1 MITMSRRVAIIGVGW
16 YGFRPVV
23 EEASFREMMFEAAT
37 RAYED
42 AGGLN
47 PRTDVDAFASCQE
60 DFWEGIAI
68 ADEFAPEPIGGT
80 LKPVFTTPGD
90 GLQCVASAYM
100 LIKTGQF
107 DIVVAESHAKPSD
120 IINMHDVM
128 LFAMDP
134 ITIRAINTPNYH
146 ALAALEAQAYMTRYN
161 VPREALAYVVVKNKR
176 NALYN
181 DRASYG
187 ANLTIDEVLNSPYA
201 VSPLTKLD
209 IAPFVDAAVVVVLA
223 GEDVARR
230 YTDTPVWVDGIHWI
244 TEDPSLEFHNWEF
257 PIHAMKAAEVAY
269 KMAGIQDP
277 IKELHFAEIDAR
289 YSFKELQ
296 FIEALKLAPIGEAHK
311 LLLEGAFDRDGLFP
325 VNPSGGALGEGV
337 PLEVHGLARLVD
349 AVLQLRGEA
358 GRMQLS
364 KAERAVIHSWRGVPT
379 TTSVVAV
386 LSR

>member
-1 MITMSRRVAIIGVGW
+1 MG
-16 YGFRPVV
+16 
-23 EEASFREMMFEAAT
+23 
-37 RAYED
+37 
-42 AGGLN
+42 
-47 PRTDVDAFASCQE
+47 
-60 DFWEGIAI
+60 GIAI
-68 ADEFAPEPIGGT
+68 SDEFAPEPIGGT

-107 DIVVAESHAKPSD
+107 DIVVVESHAKPSD

-134 ITIRAINTPNYH
+134 VTIRAINTPNYH

-230 YTDTPVWVDGIHWI
+230 YTDTPPCVDGIHWI

-257 PIHAMKAAEVAY
+257 PIHAMKAAEAAY

-296 FIEALKLAPIGEAHK
+296 FIEALKLAPPIGEAHK

-349 AVLQLRGEA
+349 AVLQLRGGEA

>member
-1 MITMSRRVAIIGVGW
+1 MSRVAVIGIGW

-23 EEASFREMMFEAAT
+23 EDASFRELMFEAAA

-47 PRTDVDAFASCQE
+47 PRTDVDAFVSCQE
-60 DFWEGIAI
+60 DLWEGIAI
-68 ADEFAPEPIGGT
+68 ADEFAPEPIGGA
-80 LKPVFTTPGD
+80 LKPVFTTSGD
-90 GLQCVASAYM
+90 GLQCVANAYM
-100 LIKTGQF
+100 MIKTGQF
-107 DIVVAESHAKPSD
+107 DVVVAESHAKPSD

-134 ITIRAINTPNYH
+134 LTVRTINTPNYH
-146 ALAALEAQAYMTRYN
+146 ALAALEAQAYMSRYN
-161 VPREALAYVVVKNKR
+161 VSRETLAHVVVKDKR

-181 DRASYG
+181 DRASFG
-187 ANLTIDEVLNSPYA
+187 ANLTIDEVLSLPYS

-209 IAPFVDAAVVVVLA
+209 IAPFVDASVVVVLA
-223 GEDVARR
+223 SEDVARR
-230 YTDTPVWVDGIHWI
+230 HTDTPVWIDGIHWI

-257 PIHAMKAAEVAY
+257 PVHAMRAAEAAY

-277 IKELHFAEIDAR
+277 IKELHFAEVDSR

-349 AVLQLRGEA
+349 AVLQLRSEA

-364 KAERAVIHSWRGVPT
+364 RAERAIVHSWRGLPT

>member
-1 MITMSRRVAIIGVGW
+1 MSRVAIIGIGW
-16 YGFRPVV
+16 YGFRPAV
-23 EEASFREMMFEAAT
+23 EEVSFREMMFEAAA

-80 LKPVFTTPGD
+80 LKPVFTTTGD
-90 GLQCVASAYM
+90 GLQCIANAYM
-100 LIKTGQF
+100 MIKTGQM
-107 DIVVAESHAKPSD
+107 DVVVAESHAKPSD
-120 IINMHDVM
+120 ITNIHDIM

-134 ITIRAINTPNYH
+134 LTVRSINMPNYH
-146 ALAALEAQAYMTRYN
+146 ALAALEAQVYIVRHN
-161 VPREALAYVVVKNKR
+161 VPKEALAYVVTKDKR
-176 NALYN
+176 NALHN
-181 DRASYG
+181 ERASYG
-187 ANLTIDEVLNSPYA
+187 ANVTIDEVLGSPYV

-209 IAPFVDAAVVVVLA
+209 IAPFVDASVVVVLA
-223 GEDVARR
+223 SEDVARK
-230 YTDTPVWVDGIHWI
+230 YTDTPIWIDGIHWV
-244 TEDPSLEFHNWEF
+244 TEEPSLEFHNWEF
-257 PIHAMKAAEVAY
+257 PVHAMRAAEAAY

-277 IKELHFAEIDAR
+277 IKELHFAEVDSR

-349 AVLQLRGEA
+349 AVLQLRGGEA

-364 KAERAVIHSWRGVPT
+364 RLRGLLFIHGV
-379 TTSVVAV
+379 AYQLRQV
-386 LSR
+386 LLPC

>member
-1 MITMSRRVAIIGVGW
+1 MSRRVAIVGVGW

-23 EEASFREMMFEAAT
+23 EEASFREMMFEAAV

-42 AGGLN
+42 AGGIN

-100 LIKTGQF
+100 MIKTGQF
-107 DIVVAESHAKPSD
+107 DVVVAESHAKPSD
-120 IINMHDVM
+120 IVNMHDII

-134 ITIRAINTPNYH
+134 ITTRAINMPNYH
-146 ALAALEAQAYMTRYN
+146 AIAALEAQAYMSRYN
-161 VPREALAYVVVKNKR
+161 VPREALAYVVSKDKR
-176 NALYN
+176 NALLN
-181 DRASYG
+181 ERASYG
-187 ANLTIDEVLNSPYA
+187 ANITVDDVLNMPYSA
-201 VSPLTKLD
+201 SPLTRLD

-230 YTDTPVWVDGIHWI
+230 FTDTPVWVDGIHWV
-244 TEDPSLEFHNWEF
+244 TEDPSLEYHSWEF
-257 PIHAMKAAEVAY
+257 PRHAMLAAEAAY

-277 IKELHFAEIDAR
+277 IKELHFAEVDAR

-296 FIEALKLAPIGEAHK
+296 FIEALKLAPPGEAHK

-337 PLEVHGLARLVD
+337 PLEVHGLARLLN

-358 GRMQLS
+358 GRAQLG
-364 KAERAVIHSWRGVPT
+364 KAERAVVHSWRGVPT

>member
-1 MITMSRRVAIIGVGW
+1 MTRVAIIGVGW
-16 YGFRPVV
+16 YGFRPMV
-23 EEASFREMMFEAAT
+23 EELSFREMMFEAAV

-42 AGGLN
+42 AGGIN

-80 LKPVFTTPGD
+80 LKPVYTTPGD

-107 DIVVAESHAKPSD
+107 DVIVAESHAKPSD
-120 IINMHDVM
+120 IVNLHDVM

-134 ITIRAINTPNYH
+134 ITMRPLAIPNYH
-146 ALAALEAQAYMTRYN
+146 ALAALEAQSYMARFN
-161 VPREALAYVVVKNKR
+161 VPREALAYVVAKDKR
-176 NALYN
+176 NALRN
-181 DRASYG
+181 ERASYG
-187 ANLTIDEVLNSPYA
+187 ANITVDDVLNAPYVA
-201 VSPLTKLD
+201 SPLTKLD
-209 IAPFVDAAVVVVLA
+209 IAPYSDAAAVVVLA
-223 GEDVARR
+223 SEDVARR
-230 YTDTPVWVDGIHWI
+230 YTDTPIWLDGIHWV
-244 TEDPSLEFHNWEF
+244 TEDPALEFHEWSF
-257 PIHAMKAAEVAY
+257 PVHAMRAAEAAY

-277 IKELHFAEIDAR
+277 AKEISFAEVDNR

-296 FIEALKLAPIGEAHK
+296 FIEALKLAPMGEAHK
-311 LLLEGAFDRDGLFP
+311 YMVEGMFDIDGLIP

-337 PLEVHGLARLVD
+337 PFEVHGLARLID

-358 GRMQLS
+358 GRMQVS
-364 KAERAVIHSWRGVPT
+364 KAEKAVVHSWRGVPT